1 MDKLFCSSCGNPTLC
16 RLGVTLKANGQAQFH
31 YKKGRRVNLKG
42 ARYPLP
48 APQVCE
54 CPSLS
59 WRLSSTR
66 CFVVGHRPA
75 GRTKR

>member
-1 MDKLFCSSCGNPTLC
+1 MDKLFCGSCGNPTLC

-48 APQVCE
+48 APQV
-54 CPSLS
+54 
-59 WRLSSTR
+59 RSTR
-66 CFVVGHRPA
+66 LFFCGVPLIVLC
-75 GRTKR
+75 